1 MASTAISAQG
11 STFAIGT
18 ATGAAKNVTG
28 LTLGNPTIVQSTAH
42 GFSNGD
48 VVTFASLT
56 GNTTLNGLTLV
67 VRNVTTNTF
76 AVDVNTTGGSA
87 WVSGGTATPVTW
99 TTIAN
104 IRDFTAFDGSAAV
117 IDVTNMVS
125 TAKEKRMGLQ
135 DNGNFSFNMDQ
146 DNSDA
151 GQLALRASRTAQS
164 LKQYKLTLPNAN
176 TATFSAYCSKVS
188 DAGAVD
194 GVVKNA
200 VTLVITGDVTRA

>member
-18 ATGAAKNVTG
+18 ATGSAKNVTG

-48 VVTFASLT
+48 VVTFAALT
-56 GNTTLNGLTLV
+56 GNTTLNGKTLV
-67 VRNVTTNTF
+67 VKNVTTNTF
-76 AVDVNTTGGSA
+76 AVDVDTTGGSA
-87 WVSGGTATPVTW
+87 WASGGTITPVTW

-117 IDVTNMVS
+117 IDVTNLLS
-125 TAKEKRMGLQ
+125 TSKEKRMGLQ

-188 DAGAVD
+188 DAGSVD

-200 VTLVITGDVTRA
+200 VTLIISGDVIRA

>member
-18 ATGAAKNVTG
+18 STGTAKNVTG
-28 LTLGNPTIVQSTAH
+28 LALGNPTIVSSTAH

-56 GNTTLNGLTLV
+56 GNTTLNGQTV
-67 VRNVTTNTF
+67 TIKNVTANTF
-76 AVDVNTTGGSA
+76 AVDIDTTGGAA
-87 WVSGGTATPVTW
+87 WVSGGTATPVAW
-99 TTIAN
+99 TTIGN
-104 IRDFTAFDGSAAV
+104 IKDFTAFDGSAAT
-117 IDVTNMVS
+117 IDVTNLSS

-164 LKQYKLTLPNAN
+164 LKTYKLTLPNTN

-188 DAGAVD
+188 DAGSVD

-200 VTLVITGDVTRA
+200 VTLVITGAVTRA